1 MYARARPRPGVARL
15 DSRLRVYRTKSNR
28 RLPPVLALINTPG
41 SKRHNYPDDAIYIPL
56 NYAQLLGLRGRDLY
70 LEAQIAGAH
79 DDMISRD
86 LEAAYSSVARLGKE
100 KLLFAAREGLRAARG
115 RVSNVHAD
123 TAIEPVLLPGA
134 MALLEQNGHYDLVIQ
149 LSDAA
154 ARLTPRDLR
163 TGSRSTAQDY
173 ERDVALATALAHC
186 GIAKRALDAN
196 RPAEACGRLEEALVL
211 LREGAHG
218 GPPLARDLQV
228 NIISTLND
236 LKPNA
241 VLDYLT
247 QYPLDT
253 STEVGLRKQAVSSLA
268 GMLRD
273 GTPLTVEYVK
283 LALSA
288 LTSEEI
294 VSVYDWEKAAAQCIR
309 HHQSSSKSRVGEPS
323 LPWLDAGSI
332 LPTVGLGA
340 LVAGFIHCRPELVA
354 MASHVFAAC
363 KTCVPS
369 ADVAVQLAVCNVL
382 LGRPFSALDILRED
396 EKMSLAARSSRT
408 GQQNS
413 TARKTSI
420 STVADSKLPAFPDRD
435 DVMIF
440 IRKAS
445 PGNAPTVDNDLLPGL
460 CIFVERWFVRVAF
473 PRVRDTRDK
482 PPTPSL
488 DAYFDDP
495 RTEGYLDAVS
505 SGAQGRGWWASQVF
519 QVLQNL
525 KTFTPNFKTAFNWSR
540 VKLSLPVYV
549 GAIILLA
556 MSLGPTM
563 FAASRKLIS
572 SKGPAQSRAGTAE
585 SVSRLHQRKNK
596 GIQAPQTRGIPTVD
610 EVHGL
615 VKKWLQVKA
624 EAMGPRHVTSGL
636 TDVLVDPM
644 LKAVESEAKEAKASG
659 WFWNIRLLR
668 LKIESLDGSRLSPG
682 GDGGRVVVV
691 ATVQESA
698 DLWATNG
705 KKGDSYKTEYRVE
718 YSVVPARGGWRL
730 ESALVLGK

>member
-1 MYARARPRPGVARL
+1 MYARARPRAGVARL
-15 DSRLRVYRTKSNR
+15 DVRPRALKTRNIR
-28 RLPPVLALINTPG
+28 RLSPVLALLNTPG

-70 LEAQIAGAH
+70 LEVQIAGAH
-79 DDMISRD
+79 DEMISRD
-86 LEAAYSSVARLGKE
+86 LEAAYSSVARLGRE

-115 RVSNVHAD
+115 RISNVHPD

-228 NIISTLND
+228 NIISTLNN

-288 LTSEEI
+288 LTSEEMVGI
-294 VSVYDWEKAAAQCIR
+294 FDWEKAASQCIR
-309 HHQSSSKSRVGEPS
+309 HHQSSSKPAGEHP
-323 LPWLDAGSI
+323 PWLDAASI
-332 LPTVGLGA
+332 LPTVGLGV
-340 LVAGFIHCRPELVA
+340 LVAGFIQRRPELVA
-354 MASHVFAAC
+354 TASHLFAAC

-369 ADVAVQLAVCNVL
+369 YDVAVQLAVCNVL
-382 LGRPFSALDILRED
+382 LGRPLTALDILRED
-396 EKMSLAARSSRT
+396 EKLALAGRPSRAL
-408 GQQNS
+408 QQDS
-413 TARKTSI
+413 TARKAS
-420 STVADSKLPAFPDRD
+420 SPSNSDSRVPAFPDRD
-435 DVMIF
+435 DVMLF

-445 PGNAPTVDNDLLPGL
+445 PGTAPTVDKDLLPGL
-460 CIFVERWFVRVAF
+460 CVFVERWFVRVAF
-473 PRVRDTRDK
+473 PRLRDTRDR
-482 PPTPSL
+482 PPSPSL
-488 DAYFDDP
+488 DSYFDDP
-495 RTEGYLDAVS
+495 RTEGYLDAVNGEGEARNLWTVKILQVVKHLKEVKPLAALNAIGIKPS
-505 SGAQGRGWWASQVF
+505 LQLWVGAVVLLTISLGSTFRVMGRKQGSGAALDQ
-519 QVLQNL
+519 
-525 KTFTPNFKTAFNWSR
+525 SR
-540 VKLSLPVYV
+540 V
-549 GAIILLA
+549 
-556 MSLGPTM
+556 
-563 FAASRKLIS
+563 
-572 SKGPAQSRAGTAE
+572 GTAV
-585 SVSRLHQRKNK
+585 SVSRSERTDKVQRLQK
-596 GIQAPQTRGIPTVD
+596 TRGAPTTD
-610 EVHGL
+610 EIYGL
-615 VKKWLQVKA
+615 VKKWLEVKA
-624 EAMGPRHVTSGL
+624 EAMGPRHVTMRLSE
-636 TDVLVDPM
+636 VLADPM
-644 LKAVESEAKEAKASG
+644 LKAVEAEAKEAKASG

-668 LKIESLDGSRLSPG
+668 LKIESIDTSRLSPEG
-682 GDGGRVVVV
+682 GGRVVVV

-705 KKGDSYKTEYRVE
+705 KKGDSYKSEYKVE
-718 YSVVPARGGWRL
+718 YSAVPARGGWRL

>member
-1 MYARARPRPGVARL
+1 MYARARPRAGLARL
-15 DSRLRVYRTKSNR
+15 DVRPRAHKCRNIR
-28 RLPPVLALINTPG
+28 RLPPVLALLNTSG

-70 LEAQIAGAH
+70 LEVQIAGAH
-79 DDMISRD
+79 DEMISRD
-86 LEAAYSSVARLGKE
+86 LEAAYSSVARLGRE
-100 KLLFAAREGLRAARG
+100 KLLFAAREGLRTARG
-115 RVSNVHAD
+115 RISNVHPD

-228 NIISTLND
+228 NIISTLNN

-288 LTSEEI
+288 LTSEEMVGI
-294 VSVYDWEKAAAQCIR
+294 FDWEKAASQCIR
-309 HHQSSSKSRVGEPS
+309 HHQSSSKPASEHP
-323 LPWLDAGSI
+323 PWLDAGSI

-340 LVAGFIHCRPELVA
+340 LVAGFIQRRPELVA
-354 MASHVFAAC
+354 TASHLFAAC

-369 ADVAVQLAVCNVL
+369 YDVAVQLAVCNVL
-382 LGRPFSALDILRED
+382 LGRPLTALDILRED
-396 EKMSLAARSSRT
+396 EKMALAGRPSRVM
-408 GQQNS
+408 QQDS
-413 TARKTSI
+413 IERKTS
-420 STVADSKLPAFPDRD
+420 SPSNADSRVPAFPDRD
-435 DVMIF
+435 DVMPF

-445 PGNAPTVDNDLLPGL
+445 PGNAPTVDKDLLPGL
-460 CIFVERWFVRVAF
+460 CVFVERWFVRVAF
-473 PRVRDTRDK
+473 PRLRDTRDRS
-482 PPTPSL
+482 PNPSL
-488 DAYFDDP
+488 DSYFDDP
-495 RTEGYLDAVS
+495 KTEGYLDAVNGEGEANLWS
-505 SGAQGRGWWASQVF
+505 AKIRQVVKHLKEVKPLTALNVIGVKPSLQLWVWASVLLAISLGSSFLAVGRKQGSGAALDQ
-519 QVLQNL
+519 
-525 KTFTPNFKTAFNWSR
+525 SR
-540 VKLSLPVYV
+540 V
-549 GAIILLA
+549 
-556 MSLGPTM
+556 
-563 FAASRKLIS
+563 
-572 SKGPAQSRAGTAE
+572 GTAV
-585 SVSRLHQRKNK
+585 SVSRSERTNKVQR
-596 GIQAPQTRGIPTVD
+596 TRGAPTTD
-610 EVHGL
+610 EIYGL
-615 VKKWLQVKA
+615 VKKWLDVKA
-624 EAMGPRHVTSGL
+624 EAMGPRHVTTRLSE
-636 TDVLVDPM
+636 VLVDPM
-644 LKAVESEAKEAKASG
+644 LKAVEGEAKEAKASG
-659 WFWNIRLLR
+659 WFWNIRLLK
-668 LKIESLDGSRLSPG
+668 LKIESVDTSRLSPEG
-682 GDGGRVVVV
+682 GGRVVVV

-705 KKGDSYKTEYRVE
+705 KKGDSYKSEYKVE
-718 YSVVPARGGWRL
+718 YSAVPALRGWRL